1 MRIRTR
7 VRKYKTPLKAAPTPR
22 VMLGVGALLCALF
35 VWVAH
40 TDAPGQRIAAAPD
53 GVGAARV
60 AAGEPASA
68 GQAQRLVYRYSV
80 VPGGVHSRSD
90 LAGAVPSAA
99 TSASGAAMP
108 CLRRGLP
115 PRPTTAS

>member
-99 TSASGAAMP
+99 TSA
-108 CLRRGLP
+108 RI
-115 PRPTTAS
+115 